1 MCDYA
6 NGVKMRVMDSRTAKT
21 AVGSLLPREW
31 QDGDGIIFRG
41 SEGWVSDGLGF
52 CASDQSLWKAKFK
65 SSDEEL
71 PVTTEH
77 HRNFIDCVKSR
88 QETICPVEMGI
99 RCDTIC
105 HLANVAVRTGRAI
118 DWNPEKEEIVG
129 DPEAAK
135 MLSRPSREK
144 WRVW

>member
-1 MCDYA
+1 
-6 NGVKMRVMDSRTAKT
+6 
-21 AVGSLLPREW
+21 LLPREG